1 MMSSL
6 ASLAMY
12 MPAGVHTQTV
22 SICLYL
28 ATATD
33 STPATTDHSTTDSST
48 TVTPPNPPTPPTPT
62 ALSEATIL
70 AVVFSVVGGIV
81 LLLVAVIVIL
91 LITILIVRRNWDPR
105 YVRQC
110 YE

>member
-1 MMSSL
+1 
-6 ASLAMY
+6 

-33 STPATTDHSTTDSST
+33 STPATTGHSTDGST
-48 TVTPPNPPTPPTPT
+48 TVTSPIPPSPT
-62 ALSEATIL
+62 AFSQATIL

-91 LITILIVRRNWDPR
+91 VVTILIVRRNWDYR

>member
-1 MMSSL
+1 
-6 ASLAMY
+6 MY

-33 STPATTDHSTTDSST
+33 STPAMTDRSTDGST
-48 TVTPPNPPTPPTPT
+48 TVTSPIPPSPT
-62 ALSEATIL
+62 ALSQATIL

-91 LITILIVRRNWDPR
+91 VVTILIVRRNWDYR